1 MKKHVLALL
10 LAVATTF
17 GVQASNLIISTG
29 KINNIAAEAAG
40 ADTLADSYN
49 SDAWT
54 YIDFN
59 VRWNNSWRDNENFD
73 CAWLFVKYYDV
84 DNCRWKHA
92 WLSTTDNDH
101 TITDAGGGTNPAYI
115 QVEMSNVSGAI
126 GDKAMGAIVYRQKE
140 GSGNNNWDVR
150 LRWEYGTEAT
160 HFVKLSDVK
169 TVKVFG
175 FEMVYVPTDAFYLGD
190 MNTKSDQGYS
200 NRFQAYYS
208 PWPVRV
214 VSNRPLYCGY
224 KSNTS
229 SKFHWNN
236 NSTPVFDT
244 ILYARRHYW
253 TWDNDYRDLGFQDY
267 ANHNTNNDNYAFPV
281 NYPKGYNAIYCMK
294 TEVTQNLY
302 CEFLNT
308 LYNLA
313 PEHIRYPNKY
323 GSYRFNIRWSG
334 EKFICDASGRGTGT
348 EVDDGGWVAL
358 NWVSYDDMLMF
369 LDWAALRPMTELE
382 YEKICRG
389 PMVPTPREY
398 AWGNNQITLP
408 SGIKNKNTAQEYY
421 GTGNCMYGNTTLV
434 EATDG
439 PTRPGSFAKTA
450 NSTRQASGATYYGVF
465 DMSGN
470 VWEMVVSGN
479 IRREQSRTY
488 SQYIH
493 GIGDLDD
500 NDSTTIASWQ
510 ALSLEMK
517 STSTDDYGHSIGK
530 RGGAWDTEQS
540 SVLRCD
546 CWDDNT
552 WRDNNERGYLNN
564 LFVSSRGV
572 GTCRRTASLARN
584 RSQGFRGVRT
594 VQATIHP
601 AVR

>member
-1 MKKHVLALL
+1 MKKLVLALL

-140 GSGNNNWDVR
+140 GSGNNNWNVR

-175 FEMVYVPTDAFYLGD
+175 FEMVYIPTDAFYLGD
-190 MNTKSDQGYS
+190 LNTKTDLGYS
-200 NRFQAYYS
+200 HHFQHYYS
-208 PWPVRV
+208 PWPVKV
-214 VSNRPLYCGY
+214 ISNRPIYCGY
-224 KSNTS
+224 KSSTS

-236 NSTPVFDT
+236 NATPVFDT
-244 ILYARRHYW
+244 ILMGKRYWW
-253 TWDNDYRDLGFQDY
+253 TWADGYEDIGFCYGEQ
-267 ANHNTNNDNYAFPV
+267 NSPNNSYAFPV

-313 PEHIRYPNKY
+313 PDHKRYPNKY

-358 NWVSYDDMLMF
+358 NWVSYNDMLMF
-369 LDWAALRPMTELE
+369 LDWCALRPMTEME

-389 PMVPTPREY
+389 PMIPTPREY
-398 AWGNNQITLP
+398 AWGNNQITPP

-421 GTGNCMYGNTTLV
+421 GTGNCMYGFNSPV

-470 VWEMVVSGN
+470 VWELVVSAN
-479 IRREQSRTY
+479 DCRDETKNY
-488 SQYIH
+488 SQYVH

-500 NDSTTIASWQ
+500 NDSTTIETWR
-510 ALSLEMK
+510 ALSNEMMIH
-517 STSTDDYGHSIGK
+517 DDQSSGHAFGK
-530 RGGAWDTEQS
+530 RGGAWDTRPTDVHREDEWS
-540 SVLRCD
+540 DYAWSR
-546 CWDDNT
+546 
-552 WRDNNERGYLNN
+552 NNQTGYLSN
-564 LFVSSRGV
+564 LFTSCRGV
-572 GTCRRTASLARN
+572 GCVRYRSTMNRS